1 MAQQLNQQQVVNL
14 AFTADASQAKTELKQ
29 LQNSLQNLVNF
40 TALTSNSM
48 NFTKD
53 IQQTT
58 AAAAQ

>member
-1 MAQQLNQQQVVNL
+1 MAKQLNQQQVVNL

-40 TALTSNSM
+40 TDLTSNSM

-53 IQQTT
+53 I
-58 AAAAQ
+58 